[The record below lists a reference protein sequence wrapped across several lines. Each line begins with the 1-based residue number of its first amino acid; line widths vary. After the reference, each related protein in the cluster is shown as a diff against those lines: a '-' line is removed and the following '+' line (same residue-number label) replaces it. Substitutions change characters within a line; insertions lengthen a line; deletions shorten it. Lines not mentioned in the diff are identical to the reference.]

1 MQNGQQI
8 VLETYDGNLQKLNIL
23 QSDKYSIDTA
33 PDGKSILFTMC
44 NCERDFELSTEA
56 AKVIDFDLVD
66 RIVKGIF
73 YGQSKDFHNCII
85 YLLSMSL

>member
-66 RIVKGIF
+66 RIVKGI
-73 YGQSKDFHNCII
+73 CIDTLKRGNL
-85 YLLSMSL
+85 YHRTFERQ